1 MSSVKPRKLKT
12 RALLGA
18 AVAAIFALSAC
29 SAGQVTQTDNKVP
42 AIPGTDADIVNSAEK
57 IRIQLRDM
65 LIVYPG
71 VDGYT
76 ADAEAP
82 LSIRIFNSGE
92 VADRLIDVQA
102 VNPETEV
109 SYADSVALVD
119 ESAPEEPATS
129 PTPDADEGQQE
140 QPGEG
145 EEGQQEQPGQEE
157 QPDEEVPAE
166 EPGFTALDLPVN
178 GYLLLAPG
186 EGSFLQMIGLA
197 EPLKSGSVI
206 QLTFVFEVAGS
217 ITVDIPMALP
227 TSTDLPDRETA
238 EFNEESH

>member
-1 MSSVKPRKLKT
+1 M
-12 RALLGA
+12 
-18 AVAAIFALSAC
+18 
-29 SAGQVTQTDNKVP
+29 
-42 AIPGTDADIVNSAEK
+42 
-57 IRIQLRDM
+57 
-65 LIVYPG
+65 
-71 VDGYT
+71 
-76 ADAEAP
+76 
-82 LSIRIFNSGE
+82 
-92 VADRLIDVQA
+92 
-102 VNPETEV
+102 
-109 SYADSVALVD
+109 D

-217 ITVDIPMALP
+217 ITVTFRWPCPPAP
-227 TSTDLPDRETA
+227 TSPTGRPPSSTRNRTDPLKA
-238 EFNEESH
+238 